1 MKFKWPPPAIILSI
15 LSSQLLPLLD
25 FVTLHLLSNRSLEQ
39 CYFLNSDLTIFVDQ
53 RLHSCISLFLTQSNR
68 VVRQSI

>member
-25 FVTLHLLSNRSLEQ
+25 FVTLHLLSTRSLEQ

-53 RLHSCISLFLTQSNR
+53 RLHSRISLFLTQSNR
-68 VVRQSI
+68 VVRQSV